1 MGNKTYGKIY
11 VPVSLERSTTALI
24 AAMLEIV
31 DRVGPYS
38 AKVKIDKINDIRA
51 EKRKKIVERAKAILY
66 DWEIKKIPIE
76 DEVLKEI
83 EEALIKAKIIEYGPE
98 KLPAGPEIEESEE
111 LIIVEGRADV
121 INLLRHGYK
130 NVIAV
135 EGVKIP
141 ETIKDI
147 AKAKK
152 KVIAFLDGDRGGDLI
167 LKQLLNEGVKID
179 FVARAPYG
187 KEVEELT
194 GKEIADAFE
203 EAKSVKEEKY
213 KSLLVEKKQ
222 YDLPNNVLEVAKEVE
237 GSLMAY
243 LMDNEAN
250 IIEKVPVSEL
260 AKKIEDYKNIKI
272 KYIIFDGVVT
282 QRLVDITSTIN
293 EEVYLIGSRIGEI
306 TKKPM
311 NVQIL
316 VFQELLR
323 K

>member
-1 MGNKTYGKIY
+1 
-11 VPVSLERSTTALI
+11 
-24 AAMLEIV
+24 MLEIV

-38 AKVKIDKINDIRA
+38 AKVKIDKINDVRA
-51 EKRKKIVERAKAILY
+51 EKRKRIVERAKTILY

-76 DEVLKEI
+76 DEVLREV

-98 KLPAGPEIEESEE
+98 KLPAGPEVEENEE

-135 EGVKIP
+135 EGVRIP
-141 ETIKDI
+141 ETIKEI
-147 AKAKK
+147 VKTKK

-167 LKQLLNEGVKID
+167 LKQLLNEGIKID
-179 FVARAPYG
+179 FIVRAPYG

-203 EAKSVKEEKY
+203 EAKSIKEEKY
-213 KSLLVEKKQ
+213 KSIILEKKQ
-222 YDLPNNVLEVAKEVE
+222 FDLPNNVLEIAKEVE

-260 AKKIEDYKNIKI
+260 AKKIEDYKNIK
-272 KYIIFDGVVT
+272 YIVFDGVIT
-282 QRLVDITSTIN
+282 QRLVDIASTIN
-293 EEVYLIGSRIGEI
+293 EEIYLIGSRIGEI
-306 TKKPM
+306 TKKPINIQM
-311 NVQIL
+311 L
-316 VFQELLR
+316 VFQDLF
-323 K
+323 KK

>member
-1 MGNKTYGKIY
+1 
-11 VPVSLERSTTALI
+11 
-24 AAMLEIV
+24 
-31 DRVGPYS
+31 
-38 AKVKIDKINDIRA
+38 
-51 EKRKKIVERAKAILY
+51 
-66 DWEIKKIPIE
+66 
-76 DEVLKEI
+76 
-83 EEALIKAKIIEYGPE
+83 
-98 KLPAGPEIEESEE
+98 
-111 LIIVEGRADV
+111 
-121 INLLRHGYK
+121 
-130 NVIAV
+130 IAV

-316 VFQELLR
+316 VFQDLLR

>member
-1 MGNKTYGKIY
+1 
-11 VPVSLERSTTALI
+11 
-24 AAMLEIV
+24 MLEIV

-51 EKRKKIVERAKAILY
+51 EKRKRIVERAKSILY
-66 DWEIKKIPIE
+66 DWEMKKIPIE
-76 DEVLKEI
+76 DEVLKEV

-98 KLPAGPEIEESEE
+98 KLPAGPEAEESEE

-130 NVIAV
+130 NVIGI

-141 ETIKDI
+141 ETIKEFS
-147 AKAKK
+147 KNKK

-179 FVARAPYG
+179 FVVRAPYG

-194 GKEIADAFE
+194 GKEIADSFE
-203 EAKSVKEEKY
+203 KIVPIKEENY
-213 KSLLVEKKQ
+213 KNSLLEKRQLIIPDK
-222 YDLPNNVLEVAKEVE
+222 VLDMIKEIE
-237 GSLMAY
+237 GSLTAY

-250 IIEKVPVSEL
+250 IIEKIPVSEL
-260 AKKIEDYKNIKI
+260 ARKIEENKI
-272 KYIIFDGVVT
+272 FKYIIFDGVIT
-282 QRLVDITSTIN
+282 QRLLDIASTIN

-311 NVQIL
+311 NVRIF
-316 VFQELLR
+316 VFQDLL
-323 K
+323 KK

>member
-1 MGNKTYGKIY
+1 
-11 VPVSLERSTTALI
+11 
-24 AAMLEIV
+24 MLEIV

-38 AKVKIDKINDIRA
+38 AKVKIDKINDVRA
-51 EKRKKIVERAKAILY
+51 EKRRKIVERAKAILY
-66 DWEIKKIPIE
+66 DWEMKKIPIE
-76 DEVLKEI
+76 DEVLREI
-83 EEALIKAKIIEYGPE
+83 EEALIKAKIVEYGPE
-98 KLPAGPEIEESEE
+98 KLPAGPEVEESEE

-141 ETIKDI
+141 ETVKEI
-147 AKAKK
+147 AKSKK

-167 LKQLLNEGVKID
+167 LKQLLSEGVKID
-179 FVARAPYG
+179 FVVRAPYG

-203 EAKSVKEEKY
+203 EAKMIKEEKY
-213 KSLLVEKKQ
+213 KSLILEKKQ
-222 YDLPNNVLEVAKEVE
+222 FDLPNNVLEITKEIE

-260 AKKIEDYKNIKI
+260 AKKIEDYKNIK
-272 KYIIFDGVVT
+272 YIVFDGVIT
-282 QRLVDITSTIN
+282 QRLVDLASNIN

-311 NVQIL
+311 NVRIL
-316 VFQELLR
+316 VFQDLF
-323 K
+323 KK

>member
-1 MGNKTYGKIY
+1 M
-11 VPVSLERSTTALI
+11 PVSLERSATALI

-38 AKVKIDKINDIRA
+38 AKVKIDKINDVRA

-66 DWEIKKIPIE
+66 DWEMKKIPIE

-83 EEALIKAKIIEYGPE
+83 EEALVKAKIIEYGPE
-98 KLPAGPEIEESEE
+98 KLPAGPEIEECEE

-121 INLLRHGYK
+121 VNLLRHGYK

-141 ETIKDI
+141 ETVKEI
-147 AKAKK
+147 AKTKK

-179 FVARAPYG
+179 IVVRAPYG

-194 GKEIADAFE
+194 GKEIADAFG
-203 EAKSVKEEKY
+203 EAKTIKEEKY
-213 KSLLVEKKQ
+213 KSLILEKKQ

-237 GSLMAY
+237 GSLIAY
-243 LMDNEAN
+243 LMDSEAN

-260 AKKIEDYKNIKI
+260 AKKIEEYKDIKI
-272 KYIIFDGVVT
+272 KYIVFDGVVT
-282 QRLVDITSTIN
+282 QRLVDITSAIN

-311 NVQIL
+311 NVRIL
-316 VFQELLR
+316 VFQDLLR

>member
-1 MGNKTYGKIY
+1 M
-11 VPVSLERSTTALI
+11 PVSLERSTTALI

-38 AKVKIDKINDIRA
+38 AKVKIDKINDVRA

-66 DWEIKKIPIE
+66 EWEMKKIPIE

-83 EEALIKAKIIEYGPE
+83 EEALVKAKIVEYGPE
-98 KLPAGPEIEESEE
+98 KLPAGPEIEECEE

-141 ETIKDI
+141 ETVKEI
-147 AKAKK
+147 AKTKK
-152 KVIAFLDGDRGGDLI
+152 RVIAFLDGDRGGDLI

-179 FVARAPYG
+179 IIVRAPYG

-203 EAKSVKEEKY
+203 EAKLLKEEKY
-213 KSLLVEKKQ
+213 KSLIIERKQ
-222 YDLPNNVLEVAKEVE
+222 YDLPSSVLEVAKEVE
-237 GSLMAY
+237 GSLIAY

-260 AKKIEDYKNIKI
+260 AKKLENYKNIK
-272 KYIIFDGVVT
+272 YIVFDGVVT
-282 QRLVDITSTIN
+282 QRLVDIASN
-293 EEVYLIGSRIGEI
+293 MDEEVYLVGSRVGEI

-311 NVQIL
+311 NVRIL
-316 VFQELLR
+316 VFQDLLR

>member
-213 KSLLVEKKQ
+213 KSLILEKKQ